1 MSKVL
6 LPFEAVFM
14 LSILQQYI
22 IREKKKKNNPNSS
35 PLTHVW

>member
-14 LSILQQYI
+14 LRILHQYM

-35 PLTHVW
+35 LLTHVQ